1 MIKETPKPHLHI
13 LDGGVGKHLQFSSLI
28 PAIHKKYEQKLS
40 ITSAYPETLKN
51 CPEVALS
58 ICTHVDPIV
67 ATWKN
72 LLNKYDKIFYFNPY
86 LGNFLKGDTHV
97 TTEWSNLY
105 DVKLNTVRPNF
116 EINKEREKMIR
127 NSILELGKFILVQ
140 FSGGQGILSNSY
152 NGENQ
157 GRSYK
162 YGQELINILKEEYP
176 NINIIVFKHPNEQ
189 EEYLGETKSI
199 FNTREDFMILSKY
212 CLTFICIDS
221 ALQHMVSNIKFNK
234 KGIVLWG
241 ATEPHR
247 FGYENNVN
255 IISHYPYCVEIPAKE
270 IIDKLSKMEINND

>member
-1 MIKETPKPHLHI
+1 MIKKILKSHLHI

-58 ICTHVDPIV
+58 NCTHVDPIV
-67 ATWKN
+67 ATWKTYY
-72 LLNKYDKIFYFNPY
+72 NKYDKIFYFNPY
-86 LGNFLKGDTHV
+86 LGNFLKGDIHI

-105 DVKLNTVRPNF
+105 EIKIDDVRPNF
-116 EINKEREKMIR
+116 EINKEREKIIHS
-127 NSILELGKFILVQ
+127 SILELGKFIL
-140 FSGGQGILSNSY
+140 SNAY
-152 NGENQ
+152 NVENQ
-157 GRSYK
+157 GRNYK

-255 IISHYPYCVEIPAKE
+255 IISNYPYCVEIHAKE
-270 IIDKLSKMEINND
+270 ITDKLSTMDLNET